1 MVMAYWEEKIGFEM
15 RNFLLKDMGGPYRW
29 KDNGELFEIVWLCL

>member
-15 RNFLLKDMGGPYRW
+15 RNFLLKDRGGPYWW
-29 KDNGELFEIVWLCL
+29 KDKGELFEIVWLCS